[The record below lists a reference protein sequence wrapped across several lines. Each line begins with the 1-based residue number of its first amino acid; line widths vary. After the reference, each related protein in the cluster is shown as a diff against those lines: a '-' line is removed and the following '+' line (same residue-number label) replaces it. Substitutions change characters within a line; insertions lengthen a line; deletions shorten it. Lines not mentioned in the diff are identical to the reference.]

1 MSLRSFVSLPYVLV
15 HAGPVIKN
23 SITNLTWELP
33 LVMNSLDMCHQVS
46 LSSKCLPAFLT
57 RVDLI
62 RNRVLLLHM
71 PKEGTPTLEDNIAV
85 IAS

>member
-1 MSLRSFVSLPYVLV
+1 MLLWSFVSLPYVLV
-15 HAGPVIKN
+15 HAGPVIEN

-33 LVMNSLDMCHQVS
+33 LVMNSLDVCNKVS

-62 RNRVLLLHM
+62 HIRMFLLHM
-71 PKEGTPTLEDNIAV
+71 PKEGTRTLEDNFAV
-85 IAS
+85 TAS